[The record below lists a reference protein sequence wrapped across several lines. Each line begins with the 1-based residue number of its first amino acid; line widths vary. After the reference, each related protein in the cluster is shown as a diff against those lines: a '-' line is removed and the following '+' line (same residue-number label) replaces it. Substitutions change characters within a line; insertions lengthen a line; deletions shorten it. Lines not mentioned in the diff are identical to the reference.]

1 MDLPN
6 PSLPILF
13 EQLGLSSDEAAM
25 QAFIA
30 EHQLDNDTKLVDAPF
45 WSEQQRNFLKEEL
58 LSDAEWAPIVDELN
72 VALHPQNHT

>member
-6 PSLPILF
+6 PSLPTLF
-13 EQLGLSSDEAAM
+13 EQLGLSSDEADM

-30 EHQLDNDTKLVDAPF
+30 GHQLDNDTKLVDAPF

>member
-6 PSLPILF
+6 PSLPTLF
-13 EQLGLSSDEAAM
+13 EQLGLSSDEPAM